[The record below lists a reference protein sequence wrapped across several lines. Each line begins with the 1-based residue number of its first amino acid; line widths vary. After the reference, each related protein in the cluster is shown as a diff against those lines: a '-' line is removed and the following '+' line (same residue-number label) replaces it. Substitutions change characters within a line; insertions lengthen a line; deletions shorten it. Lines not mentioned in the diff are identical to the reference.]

1 MNEKNYEIVN
11 LIRRFLLN
19 DLSEDEQRMLDAW
32 REESEER
39 EFFFQRILAGEEFKD
54 RQEIYRKSVALDAYK
69 RFQCKNRKR
78 RMNAFWRWVAVI
90 CLPLLVGGI
99 WVLVDRVREK
109 SLEIAEKTL
118 VTSEPEVRDKVI
130 LVLADG
136 EKVGVSAIGQ
146 DCLRMGAAVVLGNE
160 GKLIYDSEG
169 VSPDSAVVA
178 EPEVNKVITNTG
190 GFYSLIL
197 SDGTR
202 VWLNSE
208 SELEY
213 SVLFSSGE
221 RVVRLVGEAFFE
233 VTQDAARP
241 FIVETS
247 DMRMRVLGTSF
258 NIKAYKDASR
268 ISTTLFT
275 GKVQVTP
282 LADVSHKV
290 VLVPGQQAVWDLQTR
305 QFSVVEANL
314 EHVGAWKNGLF
325 VFHEEN
331 IEVVARQIERWYGVK
346 FVYRLDRREQYTLNG
361 YFSKDESLK
370 TLLDIFTFISGLEFE
385 MDGNIVYVK
394 NKME

>member
-1 MNEKNYEIVN
+1 M
-11 LIRRFLLN
+11 
-19 DLSEDEQRMLDAW
+19 
-32 REESEER
+32 
-39 EFFFQRILAGEEFKD
+39 
-54 RQEIYRKSVALDAYK
+54 
-69 RFQCKNRKR
+69 
-78 RMNAFWRWVAVI
+78 
-90 CLPLLVGGI
+90 
-99 WVLVDRVREK
+99 
-109 SLEIAEKTL
+109 
-118 VTSEPEVRDKVI
+118 
-130 LVLADG
+130 
-136 EKVGVSAIGQ
+136 
-146 DCLRMGAAVVLGNE
+146 
-160 GKLIYDSEG
+160 
-169 VSPDSAVVA
+169 
-178 EPEVNKVITNTG
+178 
-190 GFYSLIL
+190 
-197 SDGTR
+197 
-202 VWLNSE
+202 
-208 SELEY
+208 
-213 SVLFSSGE
+213 
-221 RVVRLVGEAFFE
+221 
-233 VTQDAARP
+233 
-241 FIVETS
+241 
-247 DMRMRVLGTSF
+247 LGTSF